1 METLFAPPD
10 QEWHPISPSYKAYDR
25 LGHAVWWIL
34 LSTVPAVIVGLT
46 SGLWWISA
54 IIWAAGLAVLVSQL
68 ILVERRWRA
77 WGYALRNEDLYITHG
92 VMFRKLTAV
101 PYGRMQVVEV
111 TSGPIM
117 RMFNLATVKLVTASA
132 QTDAQIVGLP
142 PERAAELRDQ
152 LTSLGESQASG
163 L

>member
-1 METLFAPPD
+1 METLFTPPD
-10 QEWHPISPSYKAYDR
+10 QEWRRISPSYKTYDR
-25 LGHAVWWIL
+25 LGHAIWWIAL
-34 LSTVPAVIVGLT
+34 ATVPALLVGLIARQ
-46 SGLWWISA
+46 WWISA
-54 IIWAAGLAVLVSQL
+54 LIWAVGLIIMVSQL
-68 ILVERRWRA
+68 ILVERRWRS
-77 WGYALRNEDLYITHG
+77 WGYALRDEDLYITHG

-142 PERAAELRDQ
+142 PEEAAQLRDQ